1 MSTFDDRYG
10 QDATQAIPT
19 PGGRRH
25 SGEPPSHLL
34 NDYDAE
40 EVEPES
46 ETRWHGGLDLGLLI
60 LRVAVGGTALLHGLY
75 RFGVFNGPGI
85 DGVADGLA
93 ELGFTQQTTLL
104 AWLLTAGEVGG
115 GGLLIVGMFTPV
127 AAAAI
132 LSITSVAV
140 FVNRGIG
147 YFPVVQEDGAQLPGY
162 AFPLMTGAAALA
174 LLFTG
179 PGRAAIDVATTWR
192 RKPVPFGIV
201 GVLLAAGAAVAVL
214 VLAR

>member
-1 MSTFDDRYG
+1 MSTHDELYD
-10 QDATQAIPT
+10 QEPAQAPSS
-19 PGGRRH
+19 GGRRH
-25 SGEPPSHLL
+25 RDEPAHLL
-34 NDYDAE
+34 NDYDSVE
-40 EVEPES
+40 EEQEPV
-46 ETRWHGGLDLGLLI
+46 TRWHAGLDFGLLI

-75 RFGVFNGPGI
+75 RFGMFGGPGM

-93 ELGFTQQTTLL
+93 ANGFTSQTTLL
-104 AWLLTAGEVGG
+104 AWLLGITEVGA
-115 GGLLIVGMFTPV
+115 GGLLVLGMFSPL

-132 LSITSVAV
+132 LAVTSTAV
-140 FVNRGIG
+140 YLHREIG
-147 YFPVVQEDGAQLPGY
+147 YFPLVQVDGAQLPGY

-179 PGRAAIDVATTWR
+179 PGRIAVDVATTWR

-214 VLAR
+214 VLFR